1 MNTAVAASRLV
12 AGYGETV
19 VLDDVSFELETGRA
33 LAVLGRNGVG
43 KSTLLNTLMGF
54 TTVHAGQIS
63 AFGQPLNAMPTHHRS
78 RAGIGYVPQEREIFP
93 SLSAMENLRV
103 AARARGWP
111 LADVFSLFPLLG
123 QRRESSGGSLSGGEQ
138 QMLAIGRA
146 LVGGPRL
153 LLLDEPME
161 GLAPIVVETLYQA
174 LAKIRD
180 AGGITMILVE
190 QHAELA
196 LSLSQEAI
204 VLERG
209 RIAYRG
215 PSAELA
221 RDESTKT
228 RLLGVGG
235 VEEAK

>member
-1 MNTAVAASRLV
+1 MSTVLAVSNLV

-19 VLDDVSFELETGRA
+19 VLDDVSFELENGRT

-43 KSTLLNTLMGF
+43 KSTLLDTLMGF

-63 AFGQPLNAMPTHHRS
+63 AFGRPLDAMPTHHRNL
-78 RAGIGYVPQEREIFP
+78 AGIGYVPQEREIFP
-93 SLSAMENLRV
+93 SLSTLENLRV
-103 AARARGWP
+103 AARPRGWP
-111 LADVFSLFPLLG
+111 PEDVFSLFPQLG
-123 QRRESSGGSLSGGEQ
+123 QRRGSSAGSLSGGEQ

-161 GLAPIVVETLYQA
+161 GLAPIVVETLYRA

-180 AGGITMILVE
+180 TGGITMIIVE
-190 QHAELA
+190 QHADLA

-209 RIAYRG
+209 RIAHRG
-215 PSAELA
+215 PSAQLA

-235 VEEAK
+235 VEQAR